1 MMSRILMMQNRRREF
16 EIENSNITT
25 IVAELMEDELNVS
38 VRFRSTS
45 FYRKRWDSA
54 YLRNLAERE
63 NSFVAEY
70 RLVPRQ
76 FDILHEMISPLL
88 EKKKK
93 NYQV

>member
-1 MMSRILMMQNRRREF
+1 MMSRILMMQKRRREF

-45 FYRKRWDSA
+45 FYKKRWDSA

-63 NSFVAEY
+63 NS
-70 RLVPRQ
+70 LVCLKK
-76 FDILHEMISPLL
+76 IMIWVDEQCL
-88 EKKKK
+88 
-93 NYQV
+93 NVNQII